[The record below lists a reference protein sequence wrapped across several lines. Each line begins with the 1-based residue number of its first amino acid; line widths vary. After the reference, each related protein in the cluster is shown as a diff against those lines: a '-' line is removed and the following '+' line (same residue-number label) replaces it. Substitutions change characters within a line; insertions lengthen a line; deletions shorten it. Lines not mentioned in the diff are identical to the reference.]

1 MNNFPKKIDKKL
13 LLGMIVLI
21 LVFSFSLDIFLFRTE
36 ASLVPE
42 NFKSASPRVSPFS
55 DPTPRIDDEAASVVR
70 ESEKAIR
77 NSRKSTPI
85 CATLPAEIWIFLLVA
100 YLFILVFNL
109 SYGFG
114 KSKKIRWFWEGL
126 FTFLAIYAWYGY
138 DGCRTFIWFPLY
150 VMKLG
155 IIIYL
160 FYIYLMADKLKM
172 EKKEEDK

>member
-1 MNNFPKKIDKKL
+1 MNNFSKKIGKKFIF
-13 LLGMIVLI
+13 GIIILI
-21 LVFSFSLDIFLFRTE
+21 LAFSFSLDIFLFQTE

-42 NFKSASPRVSPFS
+42 NLKSDSPRVSPFA
-55 DPTPRIDDEAASVVR
+55 DPTPRIYDEAASIVR
-70 ESEKAIR
+70 ESEKIIC
-77 NSRKSTPI
+77 NSGKAVPI
-85 CATLPAEIWIFLLVA
+85 CASLPAEVWIFLLVA

-160 FYIYLMADKLKM
+160 FYIYLMADKLKT